1 MRMFIRWATAVILG
15 VLWAASVPACAQQT
29 TDVKFTTASDAIR
42 RSEPVASQALTTLS
56 KLASTGEYK
65 AVGFKTADEAFG
77 AKLGEPFPVF
87 KVRLDQLRNYQPGT
101 DPLNIVHWSNTVIYP
116 VLVRETVRSSVSIEK
131 AKDNW
136 EAVSF
141 GSPALIARLSTMRAQ
156 RARALPAGMKPVHF
170 AVQVPALNLYFLG
183 ERAEKAFLMIPL
195 WTDLQL
201 GFESGAAM
209 PADKAFALLMAAA
222 KAHDGS
228 PR

>member
-1 MRMFIRWATAVILG
+1 
-15 VLWAASVPACAQQT
+15 
-29 TDVKFTTASDAIR
+29 
-42 RSEPVASQALTTLS
+42 
-56 KLASTGEYK
+56 
-65 AVGFKTADEAFG
+65 
-77 AKLGEPFPVF
+77 
-87 KVRLDQLRNYQPGT
+87 
-101 DPLNIVHWSNTVIYP
+101 
-116 VLVRETVRSSVSIEK
+116 LVRETVRSSVSIEK